1 MNEKTLFSII
11 IPVYNAQ
18 DTIRR
23 TLQSVL
29 NQTFSSYEIIV
40 VNDGSRDNSAR
51 ILQEFAHYPQVT
63 VLNQINAGVSA
74 ARNSGLQQ
82 ASGDYVLFLDADDW
96 VDDNFLMS
104 FKLNLNA
111 WPAEAVDLMVGN
123 LNDNR
128 IGKVSQAG
136 FFSQQD
142 IPYVLGELEMSDNIG
157 YLHNKCY
164 RRQII
169 DDLHLRFM
177 EGVSMSEDL
186 LFNLKFFSCVSNFL
200 ITPGAAYHYEDVAG
214 SLSKRKV
221 QYSELKVRKQSLTDL
236 YDSIVEKY
244 ASGNLDHFLKAIS
257 KRVLALDMQ
266 IVTAM
271 YHASF
276 SPADIAQEINQIK
289 RGKYSKGIF
298 TLLNKNEKL
307 KYMIMNLNT
316 ITAYYFLYA
325 LYRMRAF

>member
-18 DTIRR
+18 NTIRR

-51 ILQEFAHYPQVT
+51 ILQEFAHYSQVS

-82 ASGDYVLFLDADDW
+82 ASGEYVLFLDADDW

>member
-1 MNEKTLFSII
+1 MNEKPLFSLI

-18 DTIRR
+18 KTIKR
-23 TLQSVL
+23 TLLSVL
-29 NQTFSSYEIIV
+29 NQTYNNYEVIV
-40 VNDGSRDNSAR
+40 VNDGSSDLTPNIVAEFSA
-51 ILQEFAHYPQVT
+51 YSQVT
-63 VLNQINAGVSA
+63 VINQINAGVSA
-74 ARNSGLQQ
+74 ARNSGIKQ
-82 ASGDYVLFLDADDW
+82 ARGEYVLFLDADDW
-96 VDDNFLMS
+96 VDDNFLMI
-104 FKLNLNA
+104 FKQNLDA
-111 WPAEAVDLMVGN
+111 WPAESVELIVGN

-128 IGKVSQAG
+128 VGKVSQSG
-136 FFSQQD
+136 FFSSEE

-169 DDLHLRFM
+169 EDLDLRFL
-177 EGVSMSEDL
+177 EGISMSEDL
-186 LFNLKFFSCVSNFL
+186 LFNLKFFSCISNFL
-200 ITPGAAYHYEDVAG
+200 VTPGAAYHYEDIEG

-221 QYSELKVRKQSLTDL
+221 QYSELKVRKQFLTAL
-236 YDSIVEKY
+236 YDAIVNKY
-244 ASGNLDHFLKAIS
+244 QTSDLDYFLKGIS

-271 YHASF
+271 YHSSF
-276 SPADIAQEINQIK
+276 SPADIAQEINEIK

-298 TLLNKNEKL
+298 ILLNKNEKL

>member
-18 DTIRR
+18 NTIRR

-82 ASGDYVLFLDADDW
+82 ASGEYVLFLDADDW

-111 WPAEAVDLMVGN
+111 WPAESVDLMVGN

-186 LFNLKFFSCVSNFL
+186 LFNLEFFSCVSNFL

-316 ITAYYFLYA
+316 LTAYYFLYA

>member
-18 DTIRR
+18 NTIRR

-40 VNDGSRDNSAR
+40 VNDGSRDNSAQ

-82 ASGDYVLFLDADDW
+82 ASGEYVLFLDADDW

-111 WPAEAVDLMVGN
+111 WPAESVDLMVGN

-316 ITAYYFLYA
+316 LTAYYFLYA

>member
-18 DTIRR
+18 NTIRR

-40 VNDGSRDNSAR
+40 VNDGSRDNSAQ

-82 ASGDYVLFLDADDW
+82 ASGEYVLFLDADDW

>member
-18 DTIRR
+18 NTIRR

-51 ILQEFAHYPQVT
+51 ILQEFAHYPQVS

-82 ASGDYVLFLDADDW
+82 ASGEYVLFLDADDW

-214 SLSKRKV
+214 SLSNVKC
-221 QYSELKVRKQSLTDL
+221 S
-236 YDSIVEKY
+236 
-244 ASGNLDHFLKAIS
+244 
-257 KRVLALDMQ
+257 
-266 IVTAM
+266 TA
-271 YHASF
+271 
-276 SPADIAQEINQIK
+276 N
-289 RGKYSKGIF
+289 
-298 TLLNKNEKL
+298 
-307 KYMIMNLNT
+307 
-316 ITAYYFLYA
+316 
-325 LYRMRAF
+325 

>member
-11 IPVYNAQ
+11 IPVFNAQ
-18 DTIRR
+18 NTIRR

-82 ASGDYVLFLDADDW
+82 ASGEYVLFLDADDW

-111 WPAEAVDLMVGN
+111 WPAESVDLMVGN

-307 KYMIMNLNT
+307 KYMIINLNT

>member
-18 DTIRR
+18 NTIRR

-82 ASGDYVLFLDADDW
+82 ASGEYVLFLDADDW

-276 SPADIAQEINQIK
+276 SPTDIAQEINQIK

-316 ITAYYFLYA
+316 LTAYYFLYA

>member
-11 IPVYNAQ
+11 IPVFNAQ
-18 DTIRR
+18 NTIRR

-51 ILQEFAHYPQVT
+51 ILQEFAHYPQFT

-82 ASGDYVLFLDADDW
+82 ASGEYVLFLDADDW

>member
-1 MNEKTLFSII
+1 M
-11 IPVYNAQ
+11 
-18 DTIRR
+18 
-23 TLQSVL
+23 
-29 NQTFSSYEIIV
+29 
-40 VNDGSRDNSAR
+40 
-51 ILQEFAHYPQVT
+51 
-63 VLNQINAGVSA
+63 
-74 ARNSGLQQ
+74 
-82 ASGDYVLFLDADDW
+82 VLFLDADDW

-257 KRVLALDMQ
+257 KRVL
-266 IVTAM
+266 VTG
-271 YHASF
+271 Y
-276 SPADIAQEINQIK
+276 ADCH
-289 RGKYSKGIF
+289 RYVSRLVF
-298 TLLNKNEKL
+298 TCRYCAGN
-307 KYMIMNLNT
+307 
-316 ITAYYFLYA
+316 
-325 LYRMRAF
+325 

>member
-18 DTIRR
+18 NTIRR

-82 ASGDYVLFLDADDW
+82 ASGEYVLFLDADDW

-111 WPAEAVDLMVGN
+111 WPAESVDLMVGN

-200 ITPGAAYHYEDVAG
+200 ITLGAAYHYEDVAG

>member
-18 DTIRR
+18 NTIRR

-63 VLNQINAGVSA
+63 VLNKINAGVSA

-82 ASGDYVLFLDADDW
+82 ASGEYVLFLDADDW

-307 KYMIMNLNT
+307 KYMIINLNT

>member
-18 DTIRR
+18 NTIRR

-82 ASGDYVLFLDADDW
+82 ASGEYVLFLDADDW

-307 KYMIMNLNT
+307 KYMIMNLNSL
-316 ITAYYFLYA
+316 TAYYFLYA

>member
-18 DTIRR
+18 NTIRR

-82 ASGDYVLFLDADDW
+82 ASGEYVLFLDADDW

-307 KYMIMNLNT
+307 KYMIINLNT
-316 ITAYYFLYA
+316 LTAYYFLYA

>member
-18 DTIRR
+18 NTIRR

-40 VNDGSRDNSAR
+40 VNDGSRDNSAQ

>member
-18 DTIRR
+18 NTIRR

-82 ASGDYVLFLDADDW
+82 AKGEYVLFLDADDW

-111 WPAEAVDLMVGN
+111 WPAESVDLMVGN

>member
-1 MNEKTLFSII
+1 MNEKTLFSLI

-18 DTIRR
+18 KTVKR

-29 NQTFSSYEIIV
+29 QQTFSSYEVIV
-40 VNDGSRDNSAR
+40 VNDGSSDSTAKILEEFSA
-51 ILQEFAHYPQVT
+51 YSQVT
-63 VLNQINAGVSA
+63 VINQINAGVSA
-74 ARNSGLQQ
+74 ARNNGMQH
-82 ASGDYVLFLDADDW
+82 ASGEYVLFLDADDW
-96 VDDNFLMS
+96 VDDNFLMI
-104 FKLNLNA
+104 FKQHLDA
-111 WPAEAVDLMVGN
+111 WPAESVDLMVGN

-128 IGKVSQAG
+128 VGKVSQAG
-136 FFSQQD
+136 FFSQED

-169 DDLHLRFM
+169 EELNLRFL
-177 EGVSMSEDL
+177 EGISMSEDL
-186 LFNLKFFSCVSNFL
+186 LFNLKFFSCISNFL
-200 ITPGAAYHYEDVAG
+200 VTPGAAYHYEDVEG

-221 QYSELKVRKQSLTDL
+221 QYSELKVRKQFLTAL
-236 YDSIVEKY
+236 YDSIISKY
-244 ASGNLDHFLKAIS
+244 QSSDLDYFLKGIS

-276 SPADIAQEINQIK
+276 SPADIAQEINEIK

-298 TLLNKNEKL
+298 ILLNKNEKL

-316 ITAYYFLYA
+316 LTAYYFLYA

>member
-11 IPVYNAQ
+11 IPVFNAQ
-18 DTIRR
+18 NTIRR

-82 ASGDYVLFLDADDW
+82 ASGEYVLFLDADDW

-111 WPAEAVDLMVGN
+111 WPAESVDLMVGN

>member
-1 MNEKTLFSII
+1 MSEKPLFSLI

-18 DTIRR
+18 QTLQR
-23 TLQSVL
+23 TLLSVL
-29 NQTFSSYEIIV
+29 NQTFSRYEVIV
-40 VNDGSRDNSAR
+40 INDGSTDNSAK
-51 ILQEFAHYPQVT
+51 ILDEFSAYSQVT
-63 VLNQINAGVSA
+63 VIHQINAGVSA
-74 ARNSGLQQ
+74 ARNSGMQQ
-82 ASGDYVLFLDADDW
+82 ASGEYVLFLDADDW
-96 VDDNFLMS
+96 VDDNFLML
-104 FKLNLNA
+104 FKLNLDA
-111 WPAEAVDLMVGN
+111 WPAESVDLMIGN

-128 IGKVSQAG
+128 VGKVSQAG
-136 FFSQQD
+136 FFSNED

-169 DDLHLRFM
+169 ADLDLRFL
-177 EGVSMSEDL
+177 EGISMSEDL
-186 LFNLKFFSCVSNFL
+186 LFNLKFFSCISNFL
-200 ITPGAAYHYEDVAG
+200 VTSGAAYHYENVAG

-221 QYSELKVRKQSLTDL
+221 QYSELKVRKQFLTAL

-244 ASGNLDHFLKAIS
+244 QGSDLDYFLKGIS

-271 YHASF
+271 YHSSF
-276 SPADIAQEINQIK
+276 APADIAQEINAIK

-298 TLLNKNEKL
+298 ILLNKNEKL
-307 KYMIMNLNT
+307 KYVIMNLNS
-316 ITAYYFLYA
+316 IAAYYFLYA

>member
-11 IPVYNAQ
+11 IPVFNAQ
-18 DTIRR
+18 NTIRR

-82 ASGDYVLFLDADDW
+82 ASGEYVLFLDADDW

-111 WPAEAVDLMVGN
+111 WPAESVDLMVGN

-236 YDSIVEKY
+236 YDSLVEKY

>member
-18 DTIRR
+18 NTIRR

-82 ASGDYVLFLDADDW
+82 ACGEYVLFLDADDW

-111 WPAEAVDLMVGN
+111 WPTEAVDLMVGN

>member
-1 MNEKTLFSII
+1 MNEKKLFSII

-18 DTIRR
+18 NTIRR

-82 ASGDYVLFLDADDW
+82 ASGEYVLFLDADDW

>member
-18 DTIRR
+18 NTIRR

-82 ASGDYVLFLDADDW
+82 ASGEYVLFLDADDW

-111 WPAEAVDLMVGN
+111 WPAESVDLMVGN

-136 FFSQQD
+136 FFSQLD

-316 ITAYYFLYA
+316 LTAYYFLYA

>member
-18 DTIRR
+18 NTIRR

-82 ASGDYVLFLDADDW
+82 ASGEYVLFLDADDW

-111 WPAEAVDLMVGN
+111 WPAESVDLMVGN

-307 KYMIMNLNT
+307 KYMIG
-316 ITAYYFLYA
+316 FVE
-325 LYRMRAF
+325 

>member
-18 DTIRR
+18 NTIRR

-82 ASGDYVLFLDADDW
+82 AKGEYVLFLDADDW

-111 WPAEAVDLMVGN
+111 WPAESVDLMVGN

-307 KYMIMNLNT
+307 KYMIINLNT